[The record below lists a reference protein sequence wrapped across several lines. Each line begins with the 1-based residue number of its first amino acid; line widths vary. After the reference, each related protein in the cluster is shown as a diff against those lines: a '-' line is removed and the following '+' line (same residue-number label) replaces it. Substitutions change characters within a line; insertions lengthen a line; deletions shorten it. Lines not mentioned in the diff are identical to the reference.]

1 MATSGSSG
9 SSGGGGGGGSAG
21 KAAGLATP
29 EASGS
34 SETLEDDQPPQG
46 SAEGKRKKF
55 HPLRAVR
62 KIFRWKAKR
71 QGSQEV
77 VGPSKKSRSTGELQS
92 VPDEDQRLKG
102 PVVPYSIGLSV
113 SHDSVFSPDT
123 SMAMAD
129 SDGLHQGSSLS
140 VNRTSHKLVF
150 KDELFTRVQAR
161 RDSDDDDMGLPHS
174 PCTSPTTA
182 DVLSRGLQA
191 KTSKPQ
197 STCSAGSLSS
207 MFSSENDEDAAVQ
220 ATLERRTDA
229 AEADVSADLPLPLNH
244 NAALHKISVKPKR
257 THALPRHRMLQALSA
272 AAPRLLPTTP
282 ELSEDSSKAPPT
294 QQVESSEAATEVA
307 GEDGVTPTTS
317 QARNLPPLP
326 KPAPE
331 DEEDDEKV
339 ADTPKLEQA
348 QGPLDVVED
357 VKDEIHCENADSHS
371 EDKDAE
377 SLESPPTPPSANLK
391 LDEHQSS
398 DLVGAAEDAQDEHEP
413 APSSRIT
420 ISNNEV
426 TVSRESHL
434 IKDSSEVTVSSARDE
449 GQALRQV
456 HHSPKPK
463 AAELKLRHEIAQFNK
478 RQREMGRTL
487 DYGDTDEATAEMID
501 IQESIRTLDLA
512 IESGESKD
520 GNEYF
525 DEQDNL
531 DLVNGNV
538 QFGGERY
545 NGCVGAPEKASFATE
560 SQVAAPDT
568 MEASVESPSEVVSFG
583 PRKLS
588 QPHVA
593 ARESVVPAPRRIS
606 SVEVVQSVNTGVSP
620 LQRPLS
626 VEILPFS
633 QRRKEQNYP
642 PSPTKGDAECKLED
656 TRRSTPQLT
665 SGGHND
671 GSYDPPSDVSGPE
684 KNHMSYPIHFR
695 IYKGRRSSLVTEENG
710 QSVSSSPPKAPALN
724 GDEGVVPSP
733 QFEVKIQSMSE
744 KESKP
749 EVAPRAIF
757 LENGERVELRN
768 HHGQQFAKERSKSAS
783 DMTGS
788 PPRRDDIRPRPFTRS
803 ILPKNSEA
811 SGEPELF
818 KVFARRSLKQKSV
831 EKHAES
837 DANGGTAETAA
848 VRPDVKPEMLNGHG
862 TPAKGSGGTIVQISE
877 LGTTVDSPAS
887 NKLHRA
893 RQSGSVS
900 SLIETNE
907 KSSAFGSVEL
917 PPKAPQKQADASPI
931 PHARESLG
939 RSSGLQSGDSSPRL
953 PGLKSSEF
961 LAKSVTVVNSESY
974 PRPVAANNGASPAH
988 APPSKSPESRG
999 ATSATPPAFHAAKPV
1014 GFKHDSHAGIVSQR
1028 NGDLGPASKSVTIVA
1043 PEASSDVQRGEATGA
1058 PEMHSP
1064 LRRNL
1069 HASRPR
1075 FHTSPEVAQ
1084 EELAKVTGVQKKP
1097 HAPFEKTSSVSSNS
1111 SISSAEGGSI
1121 KGGKALQRASSVSS
1135 ASPSSTGSFRASK
1148 MAASGGAPSTPG
1160 CPKMADEQ
1168 QPSWLQLAQQ
1178 RRELREQRERL
1189 MLGRPADSSFV
1200 LETSSKPSRS
1210 SKVLDMVSN
1219 FQKLQMT

>member
-9 SSGGGGGGGSAG
+9 SSGGGGGGSAG

-294 QQVESSEAATEVA
+294 QQVESSEATAEVA
-307 GEDGVTPTTS
+307 GEDGVTLTTS
-317 QARNLPPLP
+317 EARNLPPLP
-326 KPAPE
+326 KPTPK
-331 DEEDDEKV
+331 DEKDDENV
-339 ADTPKLEQA
+339 AETPKLDQA
-348 QGPLDVVED
+348 QGPFDVVED
-357 VKDEIHCENADSHS
+357 VKDEIQCENADSHS
-371 EDKDAE
+371 DNKDAE
-377 SLESPPTPPSANLK
+377 NLESPPTPLSANPK

-398 DLVGAAEDAQDEHEP
+398 DLVAAAEDAQDEHEP
-413 APSSRIT
+413 ALPSRIT

-434 IKDSSEVTVSSARDE
+434 IKDSAEVTVSSARDE

-531 DLVNGNV
+531 DLVNGNIH
-538 QFGGERY
+538 FGGERY
-545 NGCVGAPEKASFATE
+545 NGCVGAPEKASHATE

-568 MEASVESPSEVVSFG
+568 IEASMEPPSEVISFG

-606 SVEVVQSVNTGVSP
+606 SVEVVQGVNAGVSP
-620 LQRPLS
+620 LPRPLS

-642 PSPTKGDAECKLED
+642 PSPTKVDAEGKLED

-665 SGGHND
+665 SGGNND
-671 GSYDPPSDVSGPE
+671 GSCDSSSDVNGPE

-710 QSVSSSPPKAPALN
+710 QSVSSSPPKGPALN
-724 GDEGVVPSP
+724 GDEAAVPSP

-803 ILPKNSEA
+803 ILPKNSETG
-811 SGEPELF
+811 GEPELF

-848 VRPDVKPEMLNGHG
+848 VRPDVKPELLNGHG
-862 TPAKGSGGTIVQISE
+862 TPAKASGGTIVQISE

-887 NKLHRA
+887 NKLHRV

-907 KSSAFGSVEL
+907 KTLAFGNVES
-917 PPKAPQKQADASPI
+917 PPKTLQKQADASPV

-939 RSSGLQSGDSSPRL
+939 RSSALQSGDSSPRL

-974 PRPVAANNGASPAH
+974 PKPVAANNGASPAH
-988 APPSKSPESRG
+988 SPPSKCPESPGRG
-999 ATSATPPAFHAAKPV
+999 ASSATPPVFHAAKPV
-1014 GFKHDSHAGIVSQR
+1014 GFKHDSHVSQR

-1043 PEASSDVQRGEATGA
+1043 PEASSDVQRGEATGG

-1111 SISSAEGGSI
+1111 SISSVEGGSV
-1121 KGGKALQRASSVSS
+1121 KGSKALQRASSVSS

-1189 MLGRPADSSFV
+1189 MLGRQADSSFV

>member
-9 SSGGGGGGGSAG
+9 SSGGGGGGSAG

-294 QQVESSEAATEVA
+294 QQVESSEATPEVA
-307 GEDGVTPTTS
+307 GEDGATPTTS

-326 KPAPE
+326 KPAPN
-331 DEEDDEKV
+331 DQKDDEKV
-339 ADTPKLEQA
+339 AETPKLDQA
-348 QGPLDVVED
+348 QGPFDVVED
-357 VKDEIHCENADSHS
+357 VKDEIQCENADSRS

-377 SLESPPTPPSANLK
+377 NLESPPTPPSANPK

-398 DLVGAAEDAQDEHEP
+398 DLVAAAEDAQDEHEP

-545 NGCVGAPEKASFATE
+545 NGCVGAPEKASHATE
-560 SQVAAPDT
+560 SQVAASDT
-568 MEASVESPSEVVSFG
+568 MEASMEPPSEVISFG

-606 SVEVVQSVNTGVSP
+606 SVEVVQGVNAGVSP
-620 LQRPLS
+620 LPRPLS

-642 PSPTKGDAECKLED
+642 PSPTKADGEGKLED

-665 SGGHND
+665 SGGNSD
-671 GSYDPPSDVSGPE
+671 GSCDLSSDVNGPE

-695 IYKGRRSSLVTEENG
+695 IYKGRRSSLVTEKNG
-710 QSVSSSPPKAPALN
+710 QSVSSSPPKGPALN
-724 GDEGVVPSP
+724 GDETAIPSP

-803 ILPKNSEA
+803 IFPKNSEVG
-811 SGEPELF
+811 GEPELF

-837 DANGGTAETAA
+837 DANGGTVETAA
-848 VRPDVKPEMLNGHG
+848 VKPDVKPELLNGHG

-877 LGTTVDSPAS
+877 LGTTVDSLAS

-907 KSSAFGSVEL
+907 KTSAFGSVES
-917 PPKAPQKQADASPI
+917 PPKAPQKQADASPV

-939 RSSGLQSGDSSPRL
+939 RSSALQSSEGSPRL

-974 PRPVAANNGASPAH
+974 PKPVVVNNGASQAH
-988 APPSKSPESRG
+988 SLPSKCPESPGRG
-999 ATSATPPAFHAAKPV
+999 ASCATPPVFHAAKPV
-1014 GFKHDSHAGIVSQR
+1014 GFKQDGLVSQR

-1058 PEMHSP
+1058 PEMQSP

-1111 SISSAEGGSI
+1111 SISSVEGGSV